1 MSVPLSWPPVPQSV
15 PAHRLAA
22 VAAWDVPQ
30 LRRAMA
36 ALAAVAERLPSW
48 RLRVEAL
55 GRALEAAECWSGP
68 AADSAAAAVL
78 ELSVVATAVQ
88 AALGKSA
95 AACAELVG
103 EAGGAQ
109 HLAPG
114 APALAATP
122 PHHPDAAARA

>member
-36 ALAAVAERLPSW
+36 ALAAVAERLPFW

-88 AALGKSA
+88 AAFRESA

-103 EAGGAQ
+103 EAGGGQ
-109 HLAPG
+109 HLG
-114 APALAATP
+114 AVGLGAGGTP
-122 PHHPDAAARA
+122 PLRP